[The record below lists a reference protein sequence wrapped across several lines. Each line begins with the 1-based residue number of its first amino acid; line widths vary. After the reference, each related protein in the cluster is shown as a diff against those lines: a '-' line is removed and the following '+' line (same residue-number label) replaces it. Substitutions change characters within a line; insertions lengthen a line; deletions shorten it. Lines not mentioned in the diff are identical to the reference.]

1 MTVIVTGASG
11 KLGRLVAE
19 SLMARL
25 APAELVLVTRH
36 PAALSDLA
44 ARGADVRHGDFDD
57 PASLPKAF
65 AGGRRMLLISTD
77 AIGRRVAQHRAAIDA
92 AAAVGVGHV
101 VYTSHVN
108 PVAGNPIG
116 PVAEEH
122 GETEQLLHDRGQ
134 AWTVLRFGS
143 FAELQVQP
151 ASLAIAAGQLV
162 SNAGDGRIV
171 PVSRR
176 DCADAAAIVLTSD
189 GHEARTYEIT
199 GPQALSQRD
208 LAGVF
213 AEVSGR
219 SVKVV
224 QIGDKML
231 VWGLVRYGS
240 ARPVARAVAAFGRA
254 LREGYFDVIDPAV
267 ESLTGRAPLSLREVL
282 IPHRGDLLA
291 AAA

>member
-11 KLGRLVAE
+11 PLGRLVAE
-19 SLMARL
+19 NLLARL

-36 PAALSDLA
+36 PAALSALA
-44 ARGADVRHGDFDD
+44 ARGADVRFGDFDD

-65 AGGRRMLLISTD
+65 AGGRRMLLVSTD
-77 AIGRRVAQHRAAIDA
+77 AVGRRVAQHRAAIDA
-92 AAAVGVGHV
+92 AAAAGVGHV

-122 GETEQLLHDRGQ
+122 GETEEMLHDRGP

-151 ASLAIAAGQLV
+151 ASLAVAAGQLV
-162 SNAGDGRIV
+162 SNAGEGRIV

-176 DCADAAAIVLTSD
+176 DCADAAATVLTTD

-224 QIGDKML
+224 QIGDRML
-231 VWGLVRYGS
+231 VWGLVRYGA

-254 LREGYFDVIDPAV
+254 LREGYFDVIDPAF
-267 ESLTGRAPLSLREVL
+267 ESLTGRPPLSLREVL

-291 AAA
+291 AA

>member
-19 SLMARL
+19 NLMARL
-25 APAELVLVTRH
+25 APAELVLVTRR
-36 PAALSDLA
+36 PAALNELA
-44 ARGADVRHGDFDD
+44 ARGADVRYGDFDD

-92 AAAVGVGHV
+92 AAAAGIGHV

-122 GETEQLLHDRGQ
+122 GETEEMLHDKEL

-151 ASLAIAAGQLV
+151 ASLAVAAGQLV
-162 SNAGDGRIV
+162 SNAGEGRIV

-176 DCADAAAIVLTSD
+176 DCADAAAIVLTTE

-199 GPQALSQRD
+199 GAQALSQRD

-224 QIGDKML
+224 QIGDRML
-231 VWGLVRYGS
+231 VWGLVRYGT

-254 LREGYFDVIDPAV
+254 LREGYFDVIDPAL
-267 ESLTGRAPLSLREVL
+267 ESLTGRPPLSLREVL

-291 AAA
+291 AA

>member
-1 MTVIVTGASG
+1 MSVIVTGASG

-65 AGGRRMLLISTD
+65 AGGSRMLLISTD
-77 AIGRRVAQHRAAIDA
+77 AIGRRAAQHRAAIDA
-92 AAAVGVGHV
+92 AAAAGVGHV

-108 PVAGNPIG
+108 PVADNPIG
-116 PVAEEH
+116 PIADENR
-122 GETEQLLHDRGQ
+122 ETEEMLHDRGL

-143 FAELQVQP
+143 FAELQIQP
-151 ASLAIAAGQLV
+151 ATLAVAGGHLV
-162 SNAGDGRIV
+162 TNAGDGRVV

-176 DCADAAAIVLTSD
+176 DCADAAAIVLTTD
-189 GHEARTYEIT
+189 GHDGKTYDIT
-199 GPQALSQRD
+199 GPEALSQRE
-208 LAGVF
+208 LAALF

-219 SVKVV
+219 PVKVV
-224 QIGDKML
+224 RVGDKML
-231 VWGLVRYGS
+231 TWGLLRYGT
-240 ARPVARAVAAFGRA
+240 PKPLARAVAAFGRSI
-254 LREGYFDVIDPAV
+254 REGYFDVIDPAF
-267 ESLTGRAPLSLREVL
+267 ESLSGRPPASLREVL
-282 IPHRGDLLA
+282 IPHRRDLLEA
-291 AAA
+291 A

>member
-1 MTVIVTGASG
+1 MSVIVTGASG

-65 AGGRRMLLISTD
+65 AGGSRMLLISTD
-77 AIGRRVAQHRAAIDA
+77 AIGRRAAQHRAAIDA
-92 AAAVGVGHV
+92 AAAAGVGHV

-108 PVAGNPIG
+108 PVADNPIG
-116 PVAEEH
+116 PIADENR
-122 GETEQLLHDRGQ
+122 ETEEMLHDKGL

-143 FAELQVQP
+143 FAELQIQP
-151 ASLAIAAGQLV
+151 ATLAVAGGHLV
-162 SNAGDGRIV
+162 TNAGDGRVV

-176 DCADAAAIVLTSD
+176 DCADAAAIVLTTD
-189 GHEARTYEIT
+189 GHDGKTYDIT
-199 GPQALSQRD
+199 GPEALSQRE
-208 LAGVF
+208 LAALF

-219 SVKVV
+219 PVKVV
-224 QIGDKML
+224 RVGDKML
-231 VWGLVRYGS
+231 TWGLLRYGT
-240 ARPVARAVAAFGRA
+240 PKPLARAVAAFGRSI
-254 LREGYFDVIDPAV
+254 REGYFDVIDPAF
-267 ESLTGRAPLSLREVL
+267 ESLSGRPPASLREVL
-282 IPHRGDLLA
+282 IPHRRDLLEA
-291 AAA
+291 A

>member
-36 PAALSDLA
+36 PAALSELA

-57 PASLPKAF
+57 PASLPEAF

-92 AAAVGVGHV
+92 AAAAGVGHV

-116 PVAEEH
+116 PVAAEH
-122 GETEQLLHDRGQ
+122 GETEEMLHDRGL
-134 AWTVLRFGS
+134 AWTVLRLGS

-151 ASLAIAAGQLV
+151 ASLAVAAGQLV
-162 SNAGDGRIV
+162 TNAGEGRIV

-176 DCADAAAIVLTSD
+176 DCADAAATVLTTD

-208 LAGVF
+208 LAGVL

-224 QIGDKML
+224 EIGDRML
-231 VWGLVRYGS
+231 VWGLVRYGT

-254 LREGYFDVIDPAV
+254 LREGYFDVVDPAF
-267 ESLTGRAPLSLREVL
+267 ESLTGRPPLSLREVL

-291 AAA
+291 AA

>member
-36 PAALSDLA
+36 PAALSELA

-57 PASLPKAF
+57 PASLPEAF

-92 AAAVGVGHV
+92 AAAAGVGHV

-116 PVAEEH
+116 PVAAEH
-122 GETEQLLHDRGQ
+122 GETEEMLHDRGL
-134 AWTVLRFGS
+134 AWTVLRLGS

-151 ASLAIAAGQLV
+151 ASLAVAAGQLV
-162 SNAGDGRIV
+162 TNAGEGRIV

-176 DCADAAAIVLTSD
+176 DCADAAATVLTTD

-208 LAGVF
+208 LAGVL

-224 QIGDKML
+224 EIGDRML
-231 VWGLVRYGS
+231 VWGLVRYGT

-254 LREGYFDVIDPAV
+254 LREGYFDVVDPAF
-267 ESLTGRAPLSLREVL
+267 ESLTGRPPLSLREVL
-282 IPHRGDLLA
+282 IPHRGDLLTA
-291 AAA
+291 A

>member
-36 PAALSDLA
+36 PAALSELA

-57 PASLPKAF
+57 PASLPEAF

-92 AAAVGVGHV
+92 AAAAGVGHV

-116 PVAEEH
+116 PVAAEH
-122 GETEQLLHDRGQ
+122 GETEEMLHDRGL
-134 AWTVLRFGS
+134 AWTVLRLGS

-151 ASLAIAAGQLV
+151 ASLAVAAGQLV
-162 SNAGDGRIV
+162 TNAGEGRIV

-176 DCADAAAIVLTSD
+176 DCADAAATVLTTD

-224 QIGDKML
+224 QIGDRML
-231 VWGLVRYGS
+231 VWGLVRYGA

-254 LREGYFDVIDPAV
+254 LREGYFDVIDPAF
-267 ESLTGRAPLSLREVL
+267 ESLTGRPPLSLREVL

-291 AAA
+291 AA

>member
-1 MTVIVTGASG
+1 MSVIVTGASG

-65 AGGRRMLLISTD
+65 AGGSRMLLISTD
-77 AIGRRVAQHRAAIDA
+77 AIGRRAAQHRAAIDA
-92 AAAVGVGHV
+92 AAAAGVGHV

-108 PVAGNPIG
+108 PVADNPIG
-116 PVAEEH
+116 PIAEENR
-122 GETEQLLHDRGQ
+122 ETEEMLHDRGL

-143 FAELQVQP
+143 FAELQIQP
-151 ASLAIAAGQLV
+151 ATLAVAGGHLV
-162 SNAGDGRIV
+162 TNAGDGRVV

-176 DCADAAAIVLTSD
+176 DCADAAAIVLTTD
-189 GHEARTYEIT
+189 GHDGKTYDIT
-199 GPQALSQRD
+199 GPEALSQRE
-208 LAGVF
+208 LAALF

-219 SVKVV
+219 PVKVV
-224 QIGDKML
+224 RVGDKML
-231 VWGLVRYGS
+231 TWGLLRYGT
-240 ARPVARAVAAFGRA
+240 PKPLARAVAAFGRSI
-254 LREGYFDVIDPAV
+254 REGYFDVIDPAF
-267 ESLTGRAPLSLREVL
+267 ESLSGRPPASLREVL
-282 IPHRGDLLA
+282 IPHRRDLLEA
-291 AAA
+291 A

>member
-36 PAALSDLA
+36 PAALSELA
-44 ARGADVRHGDFDD
+44 ARGADVRRGDFDD
-57 PASLPKAF
+57 PASLPEAF

-92 AAAVGVGHV
+92 AAAAGVGHV

-116 PVAEEH
+116 PVAAEH
-122 GETEQLLHDRGQ
+122 GETEEMLHDRRL
-134 AWTVLRFGS
+134 AWTVLRLGS

-151 ASLAIAAGQLV
+151 ASLAVAAGQLV
-162 SNAGDGRIV
+162 TNAGEGRIV

-176 DCADAAAIVLTSD
+176 DCADAAATVLTTD

-208 LAGVF
+208 LAGVL

-224 QIGDKML
+224 EIGDRML
-231 VWGLVRYGS
+231 VWGLVRYGT

-254 LREGYFDVIDPAV
+254 LREGYFDVVDPAF
-267 ESLTGRAPLSLREVL
+267 ESLTGRPPLSLREVL

-291 AAA
+291 AA